1 MIIVA
6 LSYCIIIDRYT
17 VYYVILIF
25 KVISI
30 INIYYWYEYQ
40 LNIDISIV
48 ISVT

>member
-30 INIYYWYEYQ
+30 INIYYWYAYQ